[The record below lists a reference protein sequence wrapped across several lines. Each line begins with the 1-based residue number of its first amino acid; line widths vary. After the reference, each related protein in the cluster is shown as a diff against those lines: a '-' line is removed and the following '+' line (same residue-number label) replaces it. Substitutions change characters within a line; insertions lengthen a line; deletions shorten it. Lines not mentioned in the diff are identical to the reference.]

1 MYQPYPKLETS
12 KPPPV
17 LRAIKTVLIVDD
29 IAVQRR
35 IVAGFLTGWGLHSLQ
50 AGNAKAV
57 ISLFKNT
64 VPISF

>member
-29 IAVQRR
+29 SAVQRG
-35 IVAGFLTGWGLHSLQ
+35 IVADFLTGWELHSRQ
-50 AGNAKAV
+50 RQGGN
-57 ISLFKNT
+57 
-64 VPISF
+64 

>member
-29 IAVQRR
+29 SAVRR
-35 IVAGFLTGWGLHSLQ
+35 GIVADFLTGWELHSRQ
-50 AGNAKAV
+50 RQGGN
-57 ISLFKNT
+57 
-64 VPISF
+64 